1 MNYKSQSQLCIILIS
16 KWIYGFSTKVILNYK
31 TQHTMKKFE
40 KVVLEAKNNPT
51 GSYAAGCPTYKP
63 GGSKLNCENCAIN
76 A

>member
-1 MNYKSQSQLCIILIS
+1 
-16 KWIYGFSTKVILNYK
+16 
-31 TQHTMKKFE
+31 MKKFE